1 MTDDVVVIPF
11 NDVEAAE
18 RIIRANAADIAAVL
32 LDAVP
37 SYLGF
42 VQATQRF
49 TNMIERVTREIG
61 ALFILD
67 EVISFRCHT
76 GGVQT
81 LLGIQ
86 PDLTTLGKII
96 GGGFPVGAVAGRRE
110 FMRIYDHRQ
119 GKPGLPW
126 SGTFTAN
133 PVTMTAGK
141 VTLDLL
147 DDAAIDRMTQLNS
160 RLMAALNQ
168 AFARSGQDRSP
179 ASGPASWCSA
189 MAAK

>member
-61 ALFILD
+61 AL
-67 EVISFRCHT
+67 SSWM
-76 GGVQT
+76 
-81 LLGIQ
+81 
-86 PDLTTLGKII
+86 K
-96 GGGFPVGAVAGRRE
+96 
-110 FMRIYDHRQ
+110 
-119 GKPGLPW
+119 
-126 SGTFTAN
+126 S
-133 PVTMTAGK
+133 
-141 VTLDLL
+141 
-147 DDAAIDRMTQLNS
+147 S
-160 RLMAALNQ
+160 
-168 AFARSGQDRSP
+168 RSGVTP
-179 ASGPASWCSA
+179 AASRRCWASSRI
-189 MAAK
+189 